1 MKFILSLF
9 LLMSTYCCMY
19 GQDLIYTPKNSAFG
33 GNALN
38 YSWLL
43 NSANAQN
50 TTSAPSSTGDF
61 DDFSTDPLTEF
72 SEGLNRQVLS
82 QIAQQVFDQQFGENN
97 ILEAGSFE
105 FGDLQ
110 VQVSPGANGL
120 VITITDFSTGGQSQ
134 ITVPYF

>member
-1 MKFILSLF
+1 MKFIFSLC
-9 LLMSTYCCMY
+9 LLVSTSCWVY
-19 GQDLIYTPKNSAFG
+19 GQDLIYIPKNSAFG

-38 YSWLL
+38 YSWML

-50 TTSAPSSTGDF
+50 TITAPGSGDF
-61 DDFSTDPLTEF
+61 EDFTTDPLTEF
-72 SEGLNRQVLS
+72 SDGLNRQILS
-82 QIAQQVFDQQFGENN
+82 QISQQIFDQQFGENN
-97 ILEAGSFE
+97 ILEAGNFE

-110 VQVSPGANGL
+110 VQVTPGANGL